1 MRIFFT
7 FGQIIVSTLKFVRM
21 SANQI
26 EIILSRQLAD
36 CLSIPIFLTDPE
48 GNLIFYNEPAEALLG
63 KRYEE
68 TGQMPVAEWATIF
81 NPVDMDGNPLPP
93 EELPLVKT
101 LMHRLPAHG
110 TFWIESLK
118 GEKNQISVTA
128 YPIIGRPD
136 RFLGA
141 IAIFWKTV
149 EP

>member
-1 MRIFFT
+1 
-7 FGQIIVSTLKFVRM
+7 M

-36 CLSIPIFLTDPE
+36 SLSIPIFLTDPE
-48 GNLIFYNEPAEALLG
+48 GNLLFYNEPAEELLG

-68 TGQMPVAEWATIF
+68 TGRMPVEEWSTIF
-81 NPVDMDGNPLPP
+81 KPVDRDGKTIPP

-101 LMHRLPAHG
+101 LTHRHPAHG
-110 TFWIESLK
+110 TFWIESLS
-118 GEKNQISVTA
+118 GEKNKISVTS
-128 YPIIGRPD
+128 YPLIGRPD